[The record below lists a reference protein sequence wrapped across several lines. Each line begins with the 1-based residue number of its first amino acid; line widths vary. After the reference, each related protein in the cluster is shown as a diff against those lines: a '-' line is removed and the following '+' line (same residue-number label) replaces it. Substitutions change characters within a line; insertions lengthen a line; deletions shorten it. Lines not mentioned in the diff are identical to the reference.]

1 MTNGWCDI
9 ANTDVVLV
17 MGGNPAENHPVGFR
31 FVMEAKRKRKAKLIC
46 VDPRFNRTAA
56 VSDSY
61 VPLRAGTDIAFLGG
75 LIHYA
80 ISNDLCHMD
89 YVRAHTNAPF
99 LLREDF
105 SFSEGHFSGW
115 DEEKKSY
122 DKASWQYELDA
133 SGYAKVDPALKWPSL
148 NEKSSRSR
156 NGAFV

>member
-9 ANTDVVLV
+9 SNTDVVLV

-56 VSDSY
+56 VSDTY
-61 VPLRAGTDIAFLGG
+61 VPLRAGPDIAFLGG

-80 ISNDLCHMD
+80 ISNNLCHMD
-89 YVRAHTNAPF
+89 YIRAHTNASF

-105 SFSEGHFSGW
+105 KFSEGHFSGW
-115 DEEKKSY
+115 DRDKKTY
-122 DKASWQYELDA
+122 DKASWQYDLDGA
-133 SGYAKVDPALKWPSL
+133 GYAKVDPSL
-148 NEKSSRSR
+148 ENQRSV
-156 NGAFV
+156 FQ

>member
-9 ANTDVVLV
+9 ANTDVALV

-46 VDPRFNRTAA
+46 IDPRFNRTAA
-56 VSDSY
+56 VSDLY
-61 VPLRAGTDIAFLGG
+61 VPMRAGTDIAFLGG

-80 ISNDLCHMD
+80 ITNDLCHMD

-105 SFSEGHFSGW
+105 SFSEGHFS
-115 DEEKKSY
+115 EPSVAASY
-122 DKASWQYELDA
+122 DPLVPNQVPSPPPPAMPHATDA
-133 SGYAKVDPALKWPSL
+133 ACHGHT
-148 NEKSSRSR
+148 
-156 NGAFV
+156 